1 MQRSPSRR
9 PALVA
14 ATFATAATLALGLAC
29 SVPTPDSPVSPG
41 TKGAVESA
49 RQPDRGPRVQ
59 PTAMSADQ
67 PFFDFQ
73 VEKQVAFVTGGA
85 APRYPDALRKRH
97 VEGEVLAQFVVD
109 ASGKPEASTFKVLR
123 SSDELF
129 TSAVRSALGGLRF
142 KPAEVGGRAVKQVVQ
157 MPFVFS
163 LSK

>member
-9 PALVA
+9 PMLGAMIS
-14 ATFATAATLALGLAC
+14 ATAALLVLGLAC

-41 TKGAVESA
+41 TKGVPESA
-49 RQPDRGPRVQ
+49 RQPTRGPNVQ
-59 PTAMSADQ
+59 PTVMSADQ
-67 PFFDFQ
+67 PYFDFQ
-73 VEKQVAFVTGGA
+73 VEKQVAFVAGSA
-85 APRYPDALRKRH
+85 APRYPDELRKRH

-109 ASGKPEASTFKVLR
+109 ATGRPDASTFKVLK

-129 TSAVRSALGGLRF
+129 ASAVRSALGGMRF

-163 LSK
+163 LSR